1 MGILPWFMWSVS
13 SLFVVLNYVQQILPT
28 VITAQLAETLN
39 ASETTLGFISAAYFF
54 AYAAFQMP
62 VGLVLDRYGIRLP
75 LTIAILVAGFGT
87 LVFSQAH
94 STLEGLVARLLMGS
108 GFAFSFL
115 GCLKLVH
122 GWFPASR
129 FSTLAGMTNTVA
141 MLGASCGAPIALL
154 VRDLGWRQTLLMTA
168 IATLLLAFVVLAVVK
183 DPRLSKVQK
192 GTDRPAS
199 GLPDITGLLR
209 DPQVWM
215 NACYATSISLIFAA
229 FGGLW
234 GGDFIQKRYGLDEID
249 SAAVNSLLFIGGIA
263 GSLFFGWCSDHF
275 NSRKK
280 PMMGASLAGLLTLGA
295 LLYLPHLSLRA
306 FQVCLVMTGFF
317 SSANILSYARARDL
331 SPQAVGYSIGFLSTC
346 FYAGNA
352 ASQPVIGY
360 LLEIHS
366 KASGNAAHG
375 VTMAD
380 YHFALSF
387 LEISML
393 VGVILSFRIQE
404 NRVLLDDPAAQ

>member
-54 AYAAFQMP
+54 AFAAFQMP

-154 VRDLGWRQTLLMTA
+154 VRALGWRQTLLMTA
-168 IATLLLAFVVLAVVK
+168 ASIQGSEGHGSA
-183 DPRLSKVQK
+183 RL
-192 GTDRPAS
+192 
-199 GLPDITGLLR
+199 
-209 DPQVWM
+209 W
-215 NACYATSISLIFAA
+215 
-229 FGGLW
+229 
-234 GGDFIQKRYGLDEID
+234 
-249 SAAVNSLLFIGGIA
+249 
-263 GSLFFGWCSDHF
+263 
-275 NSRKK
+275 
-280 PMMGASLAGLLTLGA
+280 
-295 LLYLPHLSLRA
+295 
-306 FQVCLVMTGFF
+306 
-317 SSANILSYARARDL
+317 SS
-331 SPQAVGYSIGFLSTC
+331 
-346 FYAGNA
+346 
-352 ASQPVIGY
+352 
-360 LLEIHS
+360 
-366 KASGNAAHG
+366 
-375 VTMAD
+375 
-380 YHFALSF
+380 
-387 LEISML
+387 
-393 VGVILSFRIQE
+393 
-404 NRVLLDDPAAQ
+404 